1 MGVKEGSN
9 NFIIGIL
16 VGAASMLPGISGGV
30 IAVIFRIYERL
41 IYDVNHIR
49 TKIREDFWFLAVV
62 LLGILAGMIAF
73 VFITDYLLNTWFIAT
88 MFLFVGLIIG
98 QLPELVKITK
108 KGEPTKISHIVWL
121 AVGLAVMVF
130 LLILHLQFG
139 EADEGAA
146 IEDSGIIIGIVLAF
160 IVGAILALSKIV
172 PGISGSTVLLALGLY
187 IWMLDMIKGFDLLY
201 LIPFGIGFI
210 AAVFGG
216 AKLMGHLLENY
227 HHPVYYFIL
236 GLTVGS
242 VFVIAAMAGIENM
255 TDVLTGCAAAA
266 AGVLISFALTKI
278 RRSDT
283 VSG

>member
-1 MGVKEGSN
+1 MGVREGSN

-62 LLGILAGMIAF
+62 LLGIMAGMIAF

-108 KGEPTKISHIVWL
+108 KGEPTKTSHVIWL

-130 LLILHLQFG
+130 LLILHLYFG
-139 EADEGAA
+139 EADEGAVIA
-146 IEDSGIIIGIVLAF
+146 DSDIAVGAVLAF
-160 IVGAILALSKIV
+160 IAGAILALSKII

-187 IWMLDMIKGFDLLY
+187 IWMLDIIKGFDLPY

-216 AKLMGHLLENY
+216 AKLMGHLLENH

-242 VFVIAAMAGIENM
+242 VFVIAAMAGVGNV
-255 TDVLTGCAAAA
+255 TDVLIGCAAAA
-266 AGVLISFALTKI
+266 AGILISFALTKI
-278 RRSDT
+278 GRPDT